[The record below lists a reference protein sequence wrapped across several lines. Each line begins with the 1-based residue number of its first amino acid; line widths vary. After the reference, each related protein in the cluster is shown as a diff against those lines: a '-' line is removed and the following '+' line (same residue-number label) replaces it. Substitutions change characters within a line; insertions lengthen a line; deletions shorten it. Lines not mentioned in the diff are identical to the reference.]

1 MTVKDS
7 LTGGESTRIRL
18 LSESVSRRIA
28 AGEVIDRPY
37 SVVRELLDNAIDAS
51 ASSISLHLEA
61 GGIGKIICSDN
72 GGGMGLEDLKI
83 CFLPH
88 ATSKITDVE
97 DLYSLRTMGFRGEA
111 LSSLA
116 ACSRLEILS
125 RPEGST
131 RGNRLK
137 VLSGKIVSLGEDRA
151 APGTTVTV
159 EDLFYSLPG
168 RKKFL
173 KSPGSEGTLCKTAFL
188 EKALPFPEI
197 EFRFF
202 SDGAMKHFLP
212 GGTLKDRVVQAFP
225 RVLDPGLVYQWE
237 GRRDEMAYSLVASG
251 PSLYRRDRRY
261 IQVYVNHRRITEY
274 SLIQAVEYGFRDIL
288 PGGCFPYAFVFI
300 QVPPDKVDFNIHPSK
315 KEVRFRD
322 LPGIHHQLVQAIH
335 ENLDSFAKNSL
346 TYTDRAGSQGRFFQ
360 EEGDFSTLSPGAS
373 SHASSGSVPF
383 RSIQDGRRPSGFPG
397 HDSSPAGG
405 SYRPPGY
412 DSSPAGGSYRPP
424 ASSAGGEPFPLH
436 RREELAPLPG
446 PAEIPGETRA
456 ADAPLPGSFRYLGQ
470 VLDLFLVA
478 QKDDTVYLIDQHAAH
493 ERILY
498 DEAEKLWS
506 RPQELLVPY
515 VLELSPEQEK
525 SIQGAREEYEKLGF
539 TFQKEEGGIW
549 QITAMPSLCE
559 GYEEETVSH
568 LLESGGNW
576 RELKKK
582 LHATVACKKA
592 VKDGTVLDSTT
603 ARNLVERAF
612 ALPVPRCPHGRPVWF
627 TLSRAELYRLV
638 GRDF

>member
-7 LTGGESTRIRL
+7 LSGGESTRIRL

-61 GGIGKIICSDN
+61 GGIGRIVCSDN
-72 GGGMGLEDLKI
+72 GTGMGLEDLKL

-88 ATSKITDVE
+88 ATSKITDVD
-97 DLYSLRTMGFRGEA
+97 DLYSLKTMGFRGEA

-137 VLSGKIVSLGEDRA
+137 ILSGKIVSLGEDRA

-188 EKALPFPEI
+188 EKALPFPEM

-202 SDGAMKHFLP
+202 SDGTMKHFLP
-212 GGTLKDRVVQAFP
+212 AGTLKDRIIHAFP
-225 RVLDPGLVYQWE
+225 RNLDPGLVHQWE
-237 GRRDEMAYSLVASG
+237 GQRDEMGYALVASG

-261 IQVYVNHRRITEY
+261 IQIYVNHRRITEY
-274 SLIQAVEYGFRDIL
+274 SLIQAVEHGFRDIL
-288 PGGCFPYAFVFI
+288 PGGCFPYAFVFL

-335 ENLDSFAKNSL
+335 ENLDSFARNSL
-346 TYTDRAGSQGRFFQ
+346 TYTDRSGSQGRFFQ
-360 EEGDFSTLSPGAS
+360 EEGNFVPPSPKAS
-373 SHASSGSVPF
+373 PPVSSDNLPF
-383 RSIQDGRRPSGFPG
+383 RSNQDGRRPFDFPG
-397 HDSSPAGG
+397 HGSSPGGGSYRGPASPAGG
-405 SYRPPGY
+405 ES
-412 DSSPAGGSYRPP
+412 
-424 ASSAGGEPFPLH
+424 FPLH

-446 PAEIPGETRA
+446 PGELHPETPV
-456 ADAPLPGSFRYLGQ
+456 ADSTLPGSFRYLGQ

-506 RPQELLVPY
+506 RPQELLVPHI
-515 VLELSPEQEK
+515 LELSPEQE
-525 SIQGAREEYEKLGF
+525 SAIQGSREDYERLGF
-539 TFQKEEGGIW
+539 SFQKEEGGTW

-559 GYEEETVSH
+559 GYEEETVTH
-568 LLESGGNW
+568 LLEAGGNW

-582 LHATVACKKA
+582 LHAAVACKKA
-592 VKDGTVLDSTT
+592 VKDGTVLDSIT

-627 TLSRAELYRLV
+627 TLSRTELYRLV
-638 GRDF
+638 GRAF

>member
-1 MTVKDS
+1 MTVKNS
-7 LTGGESTRIRL
+7 LSGGESTRIRL

-37 SVVRELLDNAIDAS
+37 SVVRELLDNALDAS
-51 ASSISLHLEA
+51 ATAISLHLDA
-61 GGIGKIICSDN
+61 GGIGKIVCSDN
-72 GGGMGLEDLKI
+72 GTGMESEDLKL

-97 DLYSLRTMGFRGEA
+97 DLYSLETMGFRGEA

-125 RPEGST
+125 RPAGST

-173 KSPGSEGTLCKTAFL
+173 KSPGAEGNLCKTAFL

-202 SDGAMKHFLP
+202 SDGVMKNYLSA
-212 GGTLKDRVVQAFP
+212 GTLKERVVQAFP
-225 RVLDPGLVYQWE
+225 RVLDASLIHQWE
-237 GRRDEMAYSLVASG
+237 GEKDELGYSMVASG

-261 IQVYVNHRRITEY
+261 IQIYINNRRITEY

-288 PGGCFPYAFVFI
+288 PGGCFPYAFVFLR
-300 QVPPDKVDFNIHPSK
+300 VPPDKVDFNIHPSK

-322 LPGIHHQLVQAIH
+322 LPGIHHQLVQGIH
-335 ENLDSFAKNSL
+335 ENLESFAKNSL
-346 TYTDRAGSQGRFFQ
+346 TYTDRSGNQGHFFQ
-360 EEGDFSTLSPGAS
+360 EKEGFLSPSQNTPPPSAREDE
-373 SHASSGSVPF
+373 VY
-383 RSIQDGRRPSGFPG
+383 RSIRDSRHNSFDHAHPG
-397 HDSSPAGG
+397 DRVS
-405 SYRPPGY
+405 
-412 DSSPAGGSYRPP
+412 
-424 ASSAGGEPFPLH
+424 FPLH
-436 RREELAPLPG
+436 RKAELS
-446 PAEIPGETRA
+446 
-456 ADAPLPGSFRYLGQ
+456 PLPGSSELRPEQDRESITDRSPQENFRYLGQ

-515 VLELSPEQEK
+515 VLELSPDQEK
-525 SIQGAREEYEKLGF
+525 SLTTARDEYEKLGF
-539 TFQKEEGGIW
+539 LFQKEEEGLW

-559 GYEEETVSH
+559 GFEEETVTH
-568 LLESGGNW
+568 ILESGGNW

-592 VKDGTVLDSTT
+592 IKDGTVLDDIT
-603 ARNLVERAF
+603 ARSLVEKAF
-612 ALPVPRCPHGRPVWF
+612 ALQVPRCPHGRPVWF
-627 TLSRAELYRLV
+627 TLSRSELYRLV